1 MTKET
6 SAVPCASQP
15 DGAQTVAQFGCWLSF
30 CDRWWGSR
38 FDDSSPAEMDIS
50 AYDTH
55 GYMVDHGCRSRPC
68 CFSHFF
74 HLFNGSSV
82 RILFRRRFYIAR
94 LGFKEFERF
103 ERCCNQDTS
112 KYEVRHSHQKTQIE
126 FRWFFPLPGSL
137 STAYQRKIGC
147 QPSRYHPWPEVL
159 AHYRTFEAPSFTV
172 S

>member
-1 MTKET
+1 MMRL
-6 SAVPCASQP
+6 QI
-15 DGAQTVAQFGCWLSF
+15 W
-30 CDRWWGSR
+30 
-38 FDDSSPAEMDIS
+38 FDDSSPVEMDIS

-126 FRWFFPLPGSL
+126 CRWFFPLPGSL
-137 STAYQRKIGC
+137 STAYQRKNRLVVNPADIIHD
-147 QPSRYHPWPEVL
+147 QRYWPTTAHSKLHPSRCFSADGRWM
-159 AHYRTFEAPSFTV
+159 F
-172 S
+172 